1 MDSDPSEL
9 GQPEDR
15 RGGRHITTNPFTAAA
30 GDTVENGRTDADD
43 DVAKSN
49 RMRHLT

>member
-1 MDSDPSEL
+1 MGTVPVELGPSE
-9 GQPEDR
+9 DR
-15 RGGRHITTNPFTAAA
+15 WGGRHITTSPFTAAA
-30 GDTVENGRTDADD
+30 GDPAENGRTDADD